1 MVSFCVGEC
10 VLNIKL
16 LTICIALYLFVWCMH
31 LCIGISK
38 EESRRESAVSNLR
51 VLDTSRDQL
60 GDISTDP
67 GSEPEVSKNRTIG
80 SALVTMFTTLKDVSV
95 RTELHERTLSNW
107 AALSPGMQP
116 VLFVP
121 QPDVQ
126 TSRWVDL
133 AGESGWDV
141 RATSDLKK
149 GIPILTAMFK
159 RILQEYN
166 TPFVGFA
173 NGDILFDH
181 SIIETLQELSAIKD
195 VEHESIMIVGKR
207 QNVNIT
213 QYDLGSGE
221 NMTKLH
227 QTDLRAKE
235 HAGYAQDYFII
246 SRKGLPWEKIPDF
259 VIGRNGYDNWLV
271 TEAQGW
277 NTTLIDATRTIM
289 ALHQVG
295 ADGHRSGF
303 TTNGKDTVN
312 MNIDMVKGY
321 KFKRGRIECAP
332 YYTKHVCHE
341 AEGNVPC
348 AGTRIKVLKRPLPLV
363 YRAHNSQHNCRDEG
377 TNTHIQ
383 KRVEA

>member
-1 MVSFCVGEC
+1 MVSFRVGKC
-10 VLNIKL
+10 VLNRKL
-16 LTICIALYLFVWCMH
+16 LPICLALCLFVWCMK

-60 GDISTDP
+60 GNISP
-67 GSEPEVSKNRTIG
+67 GSGSEPEVSKNRTIG

-107 AALSPGMQP
+107 AALSPGIQP

-133 AGESGWDV
+133 ARESGWDV

-159 RILQEYN
+159 QILQEYN

-181 SIIETLQELSAIKD
+181 SIIETLQELNRVKD
-195 VEHESIMIVGKR
+195 VEQERFLIVGTR
-207 QNVNIT
+207 QHVNIT
-213 QYDLGSGE
+213 QYDLGSGK

-227 QTDLRAKE
+227 QAGLRANKDS
-235 HAGYAQDYFII
+235 GYAQDYFII
-246 SRKGLPWEKIPDF
+246 SQKGLPWEKIPDF

-271 TEAQGW
+271 IEAQGW
-277 NTTLIDATRTIM
+277 NTTLIDATQTIM

-295 ADGHRSGF
+295 ADGYKSGF
-303 TTNGKDTVN
+303 TTNGKDTIN
-312 MNIDMVKGY
+312 MNINMVKGY
-321 KFKRGRIECAP
+321 KFNRGRIECAP

-341 AEGNVPC
+341 ADGKVPC
-348 AGTRIKVLKRPLPLV
+348 ASTRIKVLKRPLHLV
-363 YRAHNSQHNCRDEG
+363 YRVDNSDHNCRDEG
-377 TNTHIQ
+377 TNTHIK
-383 KRVEA
+383 KRVEP

>member
-1 MVSFCVGEC
+1 MFSTLPFCVVHE
-10 VLNIKL
+10 VVHWNI
-16 LTICIALYLFVWCMH
+16 
-31 LCIGISK
+31 
-38 EESRRESAVSNLR
+38 ERRVSAVSNLR
-51 VLDTSRDQL
+51 VLNTSRDQL
-60 GDISTDP
+60 GDISAGP

-80 SALVTMFTTLKDVSV
+80 SALVTMFTTLKDVGV
-95 RTELHERTLSNW
+95 RTELHKRTLSNW
-107 AALSPGMQP
+107 AALSPGIQP

-141 RATSDLKK
+141 RATSDLNK

-159 RILQEYN
+159 QILNESI

-195 VEHESIMIVGKR
+195 VEQESIMIVGKR

-227 QTDLRAKE
+227 QADLRAKE
-235 HAGYAQDYFII
+235 YVGYAQDYFII

-271 TEAQGW
+271 IEAQVW
-277 NTTLIDATRTIM
+277 NTTLIDATQTIM

-295 ADGHRSGF
+295 ADGYKSGS

-312 MNIDMVKGY
+312 TNIDMVKGY
-321 KFKRGRIECAP
+321 KFTRGRIELAP

-341 AEGNVPC
+341 AEGNVLC
-348 AGTRIKVLKRPLPLV
+348 AGSRIKVLKRL
-363 YRAHNSQHNCRDEG
+363 
-377 TNTHIQ
+377 
-383 KRVEA
+383 